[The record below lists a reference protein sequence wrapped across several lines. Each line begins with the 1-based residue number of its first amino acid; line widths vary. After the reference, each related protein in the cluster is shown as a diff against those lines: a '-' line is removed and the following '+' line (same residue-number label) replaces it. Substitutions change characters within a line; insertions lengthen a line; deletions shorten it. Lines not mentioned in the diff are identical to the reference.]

1 MTGGKDRGEERR
13 ARGRDSTESRRG
25 TDTEAKTKREWGRQS
40 GVRQN
45 ERS

>member
-1 MTGGKDRGEERR
+1 MGRGGGGRGEGGKDI
-13 ARGRDSTESRRG
+13 TESRRG